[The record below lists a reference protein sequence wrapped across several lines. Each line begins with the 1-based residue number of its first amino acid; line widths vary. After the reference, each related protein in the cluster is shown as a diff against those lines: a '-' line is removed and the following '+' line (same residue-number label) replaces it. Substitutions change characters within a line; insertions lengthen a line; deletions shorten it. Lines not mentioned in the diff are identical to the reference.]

1 MTRIA
6 VLTDI
11 HGNLPALEAVIADMQ
26 PFAPDAV
33 VVAGDLINLA
43 PFSSAVLTR
52 VFDLGW
58 VAIRGNH
65 EFYLL
70 DYETPRAPAHWRDY
84 TTPRWLNET
93 IAPALKRRVA
103 ALPDTLTLYYADA
116 PPLRVIHGYP
126 HTHWDGIYP
135 STPDAEIA
143 RHLASVAEE
152 TVVYGHVHLTQERW
166 IQADGRCWHIINPG
180 SAGLPLDASPGTAPY
195 AILDGDATGWH
206 ATFRRPTYDLAPLL
220 AALDAPEYHAAH
232 GPFARLY
239 AEEFRVGW
247 VRIWPFQQWRAAV
260 HPGTEISDA
269 LVDEWLA
276 LGDGMHEWTHADFRP
291 A

>member
-6 VLTDI
+6 VLADI
-11 HGNLPALEAVIADMQ
+11 HGNLPALEAIIADMQ

-43 PFSSAVLTR
+43 PFSSEVLTR

-58 VAIRGNH
+58 ATIRGNH

-70 DYETPRAPAHWRDY
+70 DYDTPRAPAHWQDY
-84 TTPRWLNET
+84 TTPRWLNAT

-103 ALPDTLTLYYADA
+103 ALPDTLTLYYPDA
-116 PPLRVIHGYP
+116 PPLRIIHGFP

-135 STPDAEIA
+135 SLPDVDVA
-143 RHLASVAEE
+143 RNLVSVAEE
-152 TVVYGHVHLTQERW
+152 TVVCGHVHLTQERRV
-166 IQADGRCWHIINPG
+166 QADGRCWHIINPG
-180 SAGLPLDASPGTAPY
+180 SAGLTLDGQPGTAQY
-195 AILDGDATGWH
+195 ALLDGDAGGWRV
-206 ATFRRPTYDLAPLL
+206 TFRRVSYDLARLL
-220 AALDAPEYHAAH
+220 AALDSPGYRAAH

-247 VRIWPFQQWRAAV
+247 VRIWPFQDWRKQV
-260 HPGTEISDA
+260 HPDASVSDA

-276 LGDGMHEWTHADFRP
+276 LGDEMAAWTHVDFRP
-291 A
+291 